1 MQARLAAVLGDDRV
15 HLTPLRIENI
25 YTHYRW
31 NNDPELCR
39 FDSEMPFEKEAFA
52 DFKRRFLQMA
62 LHPQPDACDF
72 EIHRVADGALIGV
85 AFIDRIDTFHRRC
98 RIGLAIAEPSAQ
110 GLGYGRAT
118 LDVLLRC
125 AFDELKMH
133 RVVAEAFS
141 FAHVWNG
148 LLDSAGFESEGRLR
162 DYLFREG
169 TYHDKVTYA
178 LLEEEYSARQTSRPV
193 LVEAA

>member
-1 MQARLAAVLGDDRV
+1 MQARLAAVLGNDRV

-31 NNDPELCR
+31 NNDPELCY
-39 FDSEMPFEKEAFA
+39 FDSEQPFEKESFA
-52 DFKRRFLQMA
+52 GFKRRFLQLA
-62 LHPQPDACDF
+62 LHPQADAHDF

-85 AFIDRIDTFHRRC
+85 AYIDRIDSFHRRC
-98 RIGLAIAEPSAQ
+98 RISLAIAEQSAQ

-133 RVVAEAFS
+133 RVTAEAFS
-141 FAHVWNG
+141 FAHVWKG
-148 LLDSAGFESEGRLR
+148 LLDAVGFEAEGRLR
-162 DYLFREG
+162 DHLFRDG
-169 TYHDKVTYA
+169 AFHDKETFA
-178 LLEEEYSARQTSRPV
+178 LLEEEYQARQATRPL